1 MPQLNTAAVNAQI
14 NHIGTDYA
22 TANVVI
28 YDVGNV
34 ALATHTLQN
43 WGAPVPDGTIGASNL
58 PNLDTIDAAGAV
70 SYGKVVAGTL
80 EITVTTGLT
89 GSGAELILGD
99 LTYVLGGTS
108 RINSLTMTQPPS

>member
-1 MPQLNTAAVNAQI
+1 MPTLNTAAVNAQI
-14 NHIGTDYA
+14 DHIGTDYA

-28 YDVGNV
+28 YDLGNV

-43 WGAPVPDGTIGASNL
+43 WGAATGGTIGASNL

-70 SYGKVVAGTL
+70 SYGKVIAGTL

-89 GSGAELILGD
+89 GSGAELILAD
-99 LTYVLGGTS
+99 LDYILGGTS
-108 RINSLTMTQPPS
+108 RINSLTMTQPVS